1 MNKDQDGNSSND
13 NKYLNIPFEDL
24 RFVRVVSGLNDSTID
39 TNGTLNLALPDETN
53 LNKRNTTHGTLN
65 AVVDDHLMGKFS
77 NAKYAVV
84 APLMDMARSN
94 EMLSISPSDTY
105 FWNNNNSV
113 KIPNPTVF
121 APSDAELN
129 DSFLENLNVV
139 RYPSDPS
146 DSLNNYKNMTN
157 AIKEHFDEKN
167 LPFYTVDNRSW
178 NRTNP
183 NDPKMDNGADTKKVA
198 DYIGYNISHGLHDGT
213 AYSELENIYLQ
224 ANKTLTE
231 LNGLNTRQDYEQ
243 ATNQRLNILKE
254 PSYGEVVD
262 HGLSQFKEL
271 MGDLPNHQRIYYNQ
285 NVLPTLNSL
294 KNTFDSKLEL
304 WFGND
309 EELTVENVGNAPLP
323 PPIPE
328 SVRQDSNQM
337 LFDVMRNYNNGFL
350 HSNLKKDEEKLD
362 KIRSAIQVD
371 VMRFAVLNNP
381 ELPIMSKDNLYDHY
395 NNLNDNE
402 KKSFGSMFQRLL
414 SDTEASEN
422 ISQFIDVSTNIV
434 KKSIALIHEVTDTV
448 SQLAPNRN
456 LDTPELLHEW
466 NYQKD
471 LMVERSDADFNKILV
486 LNQTAQM
493 LNVAKNHVET
503 SPQKSWFE
511 LLSHKHGYLE
521 ELDTKPVL
529 DTTHNLKSEY
539 TGIVKEFK
547 DAINAPTESMLL
559 KKQEQLLAEANE
571 NELLNPVIK
580 PEPKTDLQKATDN
593 IFNAKP
599 VIKVENEVE
608 VDNQPLSAKD
618 FLNDYNNGISNKHN
632 KFLLAEKDRLKQAK
646 VKLEESFK
654 NLTDILLKEGLS
666 KHDIM
671 FKSDKTH
678 PEVSY
683 DARIILNKSPQAQK
697 ALSVAA
703 NSLESYGQLCI
714 SHQEHFESNLNKV
727 IKADISEDKTPSEV
741 TTQISNSFKNHELN
755 HEKYTLL
762 VEQFNPKIENKDA
775 VKRIRELNDGLYDS
789 LNTVNLRK
797 RQKEQGNTPDKYEF
811 KYNI

>member
-1 MNKDQDGNSSND
+1 MNKDQDGNSNNE

-24 RFVRVVSGLNDSTID
+24 RFVRVLSGLNDSTVD
-39 TNGTLNLALPDETN
+39 SNGTLNLALPDETN

-65 AVVDDHLMGKFS
+65 AVVNDHLMGKFS

-129 DSFLENLNVV
+129 KSFSENLTVV
-139 RYPSDPS
+139 RYRSDPS
-146 DSLNNYKNMTN
+146 NPLNNYKNMTN
-157 AIKEHFDEKN
+157 AIKEHFDENN
-167 LPFYTVDNRSW
+167 LPFYSVDNRSW
-178 NRTNP
+178 DRTNP

-198 DYIGYNISHGLHDGT
+198 DYLGYNISYGLHDGT
-213 AYSELENIYLQ
+213 PYSELENIYLQ
-224 ANKTLTE
+224 ASKTLTE
-231 LNGLNTRQDYEQ
+231 LNGLNTKQDYEQ
-243 ATNQRLNILKE
+243 ANNQRLNILQE

-262 HGLSQFKEL
+262 YGLSHYKEL
-271 MGDLPNHQRIYYNQ
+271 MGELPNHQRIYYNQ

-294 KNTFDSKLEL
+294 KNSFDSKLEL

-309 EELTVENVGNAPLP
+309 EELTVDDVANIQLP
-323 PPIPE
+323 PPITE
-328 SVRQDSNQM
+328 YVRQDSNQT

-350 HSNLKKDEEKLD
+350 HSELKKEEEELD

-381 ELPIMSKDNLYDHY
+381 ELPIMSRDNLYDHY
-395 NNLNDNE
+395 NNLSDNE

-434 KKSIALIHEVTDTV
+434 KKSMALMHEVTDTV
-448 SQLAPNRN
+448 TQLAPNRN

-471 LMVERSDADFNKILV
+471 LMLERCDTDFNRILV

-493 LNVAKNHVET
+493 LNVAKNHVEI

-511 LLSHKHGYLE
+511 LLSHKHGYFE
-521 ELDTKPVL
+521 GLDTKPIL
-529 DTTHNLKSEY
+529 DSTDNLKSEF

-547 DAINAPTESMLL
+547 AAINAPTELMLL
-559 KKQEQLLAEANE
+559 KKQEQLLADAKEQ
-571 NELLNPVIK
+571 ELLNPVVE
-580 PEPKTDLQKATDN
+580 PDPKTDLQKATDN
-593 IFNAKP
+593 IFKEKP
-599 VIKVENEVE
+599 TIKAENDAE
-608 VDNQPLSAKD
+608 VDNNPLSAKD
-618 FLNDYNNGISNKHN
+618 FLKDYNNGISNKHN
-632 KFLLAEKDRLKQAK
+632 KFLLAEKERLNQAK

-654 NLTDILLKEGLS
+654 NLIDILLKEGLS

-714 SHQEHFESNLNKV
+714 SYQEHFESNLNKV
-727 IKADISEDKTPSEV
+727 IKADTSEDKTPSEV
-741 TTQISNSFKNHELN
+741 TSQISNSFKNHELN
-755 HEKYTLL
+755 HEKHTLL
-762 VEQFNPKIENKDA
+762 VEQFNPQLENKDA
-775 VKRIRELNDGLYDS
+775 VKKIRELNDGLYDS
-789 LNTVNLRK
+789 LNTINIRK
-797 RQKEQGNTPDKYEF
+797 RQQEQGNAPAKYEF